1 MAYKL
6 YTDKQENFECKIFLE
21 GASLQEAKSRL
32 VVEGN
37 NFNLLFEG
45 NIDKNGNCEV
55 PISRLKGL
63 LGENDTGK
71 MKLEVIAE
79 DTYFLPW
86 ESDFVV
92 DTDKKIK
99 VEVSSQS
106 DESLSSKPQ
115 MVVSEVK
122 HSFDAVDDMV
132 SILENQNIN
141 KKSLIKNKQT
151 VVPIIVE
158 YVKNVSYKKG
168 IKNFIREVINR
179 IQK

>member
-6 YTDKQENFECKIFLE
+6 YTDKQENFECKIYLE

-45 NIDKNGNCEV
+45 SIEKDGNCEV
-55 PISRLKGL
+55 PISRLRGL
-63 LGENDTGK
+63 LGEDDTGK

-92 DTDKKIK
+92 DTNKKIK
-99 VEVSSQS
+99 VEVKSQE
-106 DESLSSKPQ
+106 DDSLSSKPQ

-132 SILENQNIN
+132 SILENQNID
-141 KKSLIKNKQT
+141 KKSLIENKRT

-158 YVKNVSYKKG
+158 YVKNISYNKG
-168 IKNFIREVINR
+168 IKNFIKEVINR